1 MKKKMERLD
10 DQLFRPLTDVEQK
23 RIQGAYNTYTAVTIR
38 ETATTTGSDFVRDGD
53 NE

>member
-1 MKKKMERLD
+1 MKKKMESLD
-10 DQLFRPLTDVEQK
+10 DELFRPLTDAEQ
-23 RIQGAYNTYTAVTIR
+23 RRTNGAFTTYTAVTIR

>member
-10 DQLFRPLTDVEQK
+10 DPLFRPLTDAEQGHA
-23 RIQGAYNTYTAVTIR
+23 QGAFTTYTAVTIR
-38 ETATTTGSDFVRDGD
+38 ETATSTGSDFVRDGD